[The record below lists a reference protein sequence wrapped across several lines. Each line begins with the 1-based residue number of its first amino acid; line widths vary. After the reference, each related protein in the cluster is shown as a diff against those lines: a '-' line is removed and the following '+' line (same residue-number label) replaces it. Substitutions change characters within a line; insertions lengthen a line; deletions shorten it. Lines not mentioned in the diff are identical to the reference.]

1 MTYYK
6 GKYEEEAAV
15 NKKMV
20 KIESEFK
27 LVKVE
32 LDSKNKEFTAK
43 VSELQGQLSKSEKNN

>member
-1 MTYYK
+1 
-6 GKYEEEAAV
+6 
-15 NKKMV
+15 MV